1 MRSHAEEVFM
11 RLAGIAVLAAGAVL
25 LGACA
30 SAPRPQEITLT
41 ALTMTYTPSLLE
53 VTAGVPIELTL
64 INQDS
69 LEHDFSILQIPVESV
84 SAADPMSAEHQMQMG
99 ETALEPVLHVAA
111 EPGAT
116 NRLSFTPTKPDRY
129 EFYCTVPGHKEAG
142 MAGTLVVNAP

>member
-1 MRSHAEEVFM
+1 MKVV
-11 RLAGIAVLAAGAVL
+11 GIAVLAAGAAL

-30 SAPRPQEITLT
+30 SAPSPQEITLT
-41 ALTMTYTPSLLE
+41 VMTMAYTPSVIE
-53 VTAGVPIELTL
+53 VTAGVPIELTMV
-64 INQDS
+64 NQDS
-69 LEHDFSILQIPVESV
+69 LEHDFSILEIPVESV

-99 ETALEPVLHVAA
+99 DAAPEPVLHMAA

-142 MAGTLVVNAP
+142 MVGTMVVKAP

>member
-1 MRSHAEEVFM
+1 MM
-11 RLAGIAVLAAGAVL
+11 LARIAILAAGAAL

-30 SAPRPQEITLT
+30 SPPALQAVTLT
-41 ALTMTYTPSLLE
+41 AITMTYSPSVLE
-53 VTAGVPIELTL
+53 VTAGVPVEITL
-64 INQDS
+64 VNQDS
-69 LEHDFSILQIPVESV
+69 LEHDFSILEIPVESV

-99 ETALEPVLHVAA
+99 ETVPEPALHVAA

-142 MAGTLVVNAP
+142 MVGTLVVNAP